1 MSSHEKNAEF
11 EPKIVAYLWNLCSY
25 RGADLA
31 ETSRFKYPP
40 NIRVI
45 QIMCTG
51 SFDSVYILK
60 TLLDGAD
67 GVLIG
72 GCHLGDCHY
81 QNGNYKAMPRI
92 EILKSTLRYEEKI
105 MG

>member
-45 QIMCTG
+45 RIMCTG
-51 SFDSVYILK
+51 SFYPVYILK

-81 QNGNYKAMPRI
+81 QNGNYKAMRRI
-92 EILKSTLRYEEKI
+92 EILKSTLRSEEKI